1 MTSPKISILELNQF
15 DQPSFERYLDG
26 IYEHSP
32 WIVEKAFPR
41 KPFQD
46 FDHLANV
53 LQAIVLNAT
62 KDAQLKLIR
71 AHPELAGKAAIRKE
85 LTADSN
91 REQSGAGLDQCTK
104 EEFEKLTFLNNAYN
118 AKFGFP
124 FILAVK
130 GHNRQS
136 IIEAFSKRVNNDL
149 DIEFQECL
157 KQIGL
162 IAKFRLTNII
172 S

>member
-1 MTSPKISILELNQF
+1 MTSSTISILELNQF
-15 DQPSFERYLDG
+15 DQSKFLAYLDG

-32 WIVEKAFPR
+32 WIVEKAFPL

-46 FDHLANV
+46 IDHLANA
-53 LQAIVLNAT
+53 LQEIVLNAPT
-62 KDAQLKLIR
+62 DAQLKLIR
-71 AHPELAGKAAIRKE
+71 AHPDLAGKAAIKKE

-104 EEFEKLTFLNNAYN
+104 EEFETLTFLNNAYN
-118 AKFGFP
+118 TKFGFP

-136 IIEAFSKRVNNDL
+136 IIEAFSKRLNHAYD
-149 DIEFQECL
+149 DEFQECL

>member
-1 MTSPKISILELNQF
+1 MA
-15 DQPSFERYLDG
+15 YLDG

-32 WIVEKAFPR
+32 WIVEKAFPL

-46 FDHLANV
+46 IDHLANA
-53 LQAIVLNAT
+53 LQEIVLNAPT
-62 KDAQLKLIR
+62 DAQLKLIR
-71 AHPELAGKAAIRKE
+71 AHPELAGKAAIKKE

-91 REQSGAGLDQCTK
+91 REQSGAGLDQCSP
-104 EEFEKLTFLNNAYN
+104 EEFEKLNFLNTTYN

-130 GHNRQS
+130 GHNRNS
-136 IIEAFSKRVNNDL
+136 IIEAFSQRLNNNYEV
-149 DIEFQECL
+149 EFRECID
-157 KQIGL
+157 QIGL
-162 IAKFRLTNII
+162 IAKFRLINLF